1 MPPGLHQRA
10 AARIG
15 HTRRR
20 AVRTAS
26 RLRQRVH
33 RRLSHSWWVRQSPLA
48 MPLTGLRFSAGLY
61 FDGVERMLHALARD
75 PGEVTLVQV
84 GACEAS
90 LGDPLGWFLRAR
102 GWKGVL
108 VEPVPYLFERVR
120 RNAGGLPGVIL
131 ENVAIAREEGERTFH
146 YLEPGP
152 GDARPDL
159 YKGIGSFQRE
169 ILERHAKYIAR
180 FEERVVSKPLP
191 CLPLDTLCRRHGL
204 EHLDLLFCDAEGHD
218 FEVLKTLDWGRTPP
232 RLAVWEHKHL
242 SAEDARACRR
252 MLEKRGYDVKPLSKD
267 IVALRR
273 DGTSPALG
281 AAFERL

>member
-1 MPPGLHQRA
+1 
-10 AARIG
+10 
-15 HTRRR
+15 
-20 AVRTAS
+20 
-26 RLRQRVH
+26 
-33 RRLSHSWWVRQSPLA
+33 

-131 ENVAIAREEGERTFH
+131 ENVAIACEEGERTFH
-146 YLEPGP
+146 YLVPGP
-152 GDARPDL
+152 GDARPEL
-159 YKGIGSFQRE
+159 FKTIGSFQRE
-169 ILERHAKYIAR
+169 NLQRHAQYIAH

-191 CLPLDTLCRRHGL
+191 CLPLETLCRRHGL
-204 EHLDLLFCDAEGHD
+204 EHLDLLFCDAEGYD
-218 FEVLKTLDWGRTPP
+218 FEVLKTLDWERTPP
-232 RLAVWEHKHL
+232 RLVVWEHRHL
-242 SAEDARACRR
+242 STEEASACRR
-252 MLEKRGYDVKPLSKD
+252 MLKERGYEVKPLSKD
-267 IVALRR
+267 SVALRR
-273 DGTSPALG
+273 NGTGPALG
-281 AAFERL
+281 AAFECL